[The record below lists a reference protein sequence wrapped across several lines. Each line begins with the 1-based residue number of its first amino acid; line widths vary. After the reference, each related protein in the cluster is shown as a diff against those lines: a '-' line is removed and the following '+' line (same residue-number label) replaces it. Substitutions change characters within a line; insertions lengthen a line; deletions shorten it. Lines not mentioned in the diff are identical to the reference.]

1 MIFTDRP
8 SRLRRGALPGIL
20 ALTLPLLLAA
30 APQAVKDSAE
40 AKLRLQ
46 KFEVHRQMRSASP
59 FKDANWTFVGPLHMT
74 GRIVDVA
81 AEASQPNVVYAA
93 AAVGGVFKSTDDG
106 ANWAPIFEDF
116 PSACIGD
123 IALAPSDPRIV
134 WVGTGEANIFRSS
147 MAGTGIYKSVDGGAS
162 FQYMGLADTQHIAR
176 ILVHPKDPDI
186 VYVASPGHEYTFS
199 PDRGVYKTTDGGK
212 TWKKIFYKDEKTGVI
227 DLAMDP
233 SDPNVLYAGTAERLR
248 YRWNDPK
255 EGPQSGIYKTV
266 NGGKTWK
273 PLTKGLPDFA
283 KGDCERI
290 GLDICRTRPN
300 TVYAVINSKGAH
312 IYRSDD
318 KGETWKPIEGNDKIK
333 GEFPGYGWVFG
344 QVRVD
349 PADPDTIYILGLGF
363 QRSRDGGKTWERLR
377 GTHVDYHGM
386 WIDPTDSKHM
396 LVCNDGGIMI
406 SRDFFATH
414 HHPANIP
421 IGQLFNADVTQTAQR
436 FYIYSNIQDHGS
448 WRGKVDLG
456 AGRDKISWTK
466 WEGAPGDESGR
477 HAVDPTD
484 PNLVYGVR
492 RYGSGPYKADYWD
505 LDPKN
510 NEVREKTIAPD
521 FGGEKKR
528 AQWVSPVIVSPHDP
542 ARLLYGAQF
551 VFLTDDRGKGW
562 RKISPDLTNFDPAK
576 QGNIAYSTIFSL
588 SESPVKK
595 GLIYAGTDDG
605 NLHVTRDEG
614 ASWTKISGGFPPD
627 RFIAWVTASR
637 FDEGTVY
644 AVVNGKRHDDFNTYV
659 YRSADFGATW
669 TDIAAGVPGGIANV
683 IKEDPADKDLLYLGT
698 DLAVYVSTDGG
709 KTWDVLGGGLPT
721 VFVHD
726 IVVQVPENLLVI
738 GTHGR
743 GAWVLDLLP
752 VRSIAKK

>member
-1 MIFTDRP
+1 MTFSVRP
-8 SRLRRGALPGIL
+8 SRFRREAALGVL
-20 ALTLPLLLAA
+20 ALFLPLLLAA
-30 APQAVKDSAE
+30 APQAVKDSSE

-46 KFEVHRQMRSASP
+46 KFETHRQMRAASP
-59 FKDANWTFVGPLHMT
+59 FKDIAWTFVGPMHMT
-74 GRIVDVA
+74 GRVVDVA
-81 AEASQPNVVYAA
+81 ADPLRPKEIYAA

-106 ANWAPIFEDF
+106 ANWTPIFEDF

-123 IALAPSDPRIV
+123 IALAPSNPDIV
-134 WVGTGEANIFRSS
+134 WIGTGEANIFRSS
-147 MAGTGIYKSVDGGAS
+147 MAGIGIYKSVDAGAS

-176 ILVHPKDPDI
+176 ILVHPKNPDI
-186 VYVASPGHEYTFS
+186 VYVAAPGHEYTFS

-212 TWKKIFYKDEKTGVI
+212 TWKKIFFKDEKTGVI

-233 SDPNVLYAGTAERLR
+233 SNPDILYAGTAERLR

-255 EGPQSGIYKTV
+255 ESPQSGIYKTT

-273 PLTKGLPDFA
+273 PLTKGLPNFA
-283 KGDCERI
+283 EGKCERV
-290 GLDICRTRPN
+290 GLDICRTQPN
-300 TVYAVINSKGAH
+300 TVYAVINSNGAY

-349 PADPDTIYILGLGF
+349 PADPNTIYIMGLGF

-386 WIDPTDSKHM
+386 WIDPTDSKHL

-406 SRDFFATH
+406 SRDDFATH

-421 IGQLFNADVTQTAQR
+421 IGQMFNADVTQTAGR
-436 FYIYSNIQDHGS
+436 FYIYSNLQDHGS
-448 WRGKVDLG
+448 WRGKVDLS
-456 AGRDKISWTK
+456 AGRDKIAWSQ
-466 WEGAPGDESGR
+466 WENAPGDESGR

-484 PNLVYGVR
+484 PNLVYGTT
-492 RYGSGPYKADYWD
+492 RYGGGPYKADYWD
-505 LDPKN
+505 VDPRN
-510 NEVREKTIAPD
+510 NRVRSKPTQPN

-528 AQWVSPVIVSPHDP
+528 AQWVSPIIVSPHDP

-551 VFLTDDRGKGW
+551 VFLTNDRGKSW
-562 RKISPDLTNFDPAK
+562 KKISPDLTNFDPVK
-576 QGNIAYSTIFSL
+576 QGNIAYSTIFSI
-588 SESPVKK
+588 SESPLKK

-614 ASWTKISGGFPPD
+614 ATWTKITAGLPPE
-627 RFIAWVTASR
+627 RVMAWVTASR
-637 FDEGTVY
+637 YDEGTVY
-644 AVVNGKRHDDFNTYV
+644 VVVNGKRHDDFNTHV
-659 YRSADFGATW
+659 YRSTDYGATW

-683 IKEDPADKDLLYLGT
+683 VKEDPTNKNLLYLGT
-698 DLAVYVSTDGG
+698 DLAVYVSMDGG
-709 KTWDVLGGGLPT
+709 KTWNVLGGGLPT

-743 GAWVLDLLP
+743 GAWVLDLLL
-752 VRSIAKK
+752 VRALAKK